1 MNAFGIARR
10 SWRLATFLLLSCRAL
25 AASDEQICNA
35 IYRVE
40 GGSRARV
47 PYGILSIKVRD
58 EAHARRICLNTIK
71 NNRVRWIKAGQPG
84 AFLDYLADRY
94 CPRSADPIGNKNW
107 KANIKRLVKP

>member
-1 MNAFGIARR
+1 MNAF
-10 SWRLATFLLLSCRAL
+10 RLATFLLLSCSAL
-25 AASDEQICNA
+25 AASDSDIADA

-47 PYGILSIKVRD
+47 PYGILSIPVRD

-107 KANIKRLVKP
+107 KANIKRLVKE